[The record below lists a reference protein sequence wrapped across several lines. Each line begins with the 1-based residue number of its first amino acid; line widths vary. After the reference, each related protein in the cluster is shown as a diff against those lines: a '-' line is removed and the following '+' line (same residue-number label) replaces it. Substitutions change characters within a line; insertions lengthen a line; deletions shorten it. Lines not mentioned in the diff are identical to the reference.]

1 MSKKGDPPNLRNN
14 RPAIG
19 LLGRANSLL
28 QVVRWT
34 LWGFC
39 TFATL
44 TFLMQPVSV
53 TAQLLLSISVVVA
66 MLVTWSLGR
75 GRVFRFLFLGLGSA
89 VAIRYL
95 YWRITTTLPSS
106 DEPLALFIG
115 LLLLG
120 AELYC
125 VFILTISVIV
135 NADPLKRPDA
145 KRGDER
151 DLPTV
156 DVFIPTYNEE
166 FSVLALTV
174 ASARS
179 LDYPPD
185 KFTVWLLDDGG
196 SDQKCSDKDEA
207 KAAAA
212 RERRAMLQAL
222 CRDLGA
228 RYSTRARNEHAKAG
242 NLNAGLAKST
252 GEIVVVFDADH
263 APFRSFLRETV
274 GEFAKD
280 PKLFLVQTP
289 HVFLN
294 PDPIERNLQ
303 TFARMPSE
311 NEMFYAETQRGLDKW
326 DGSFF
331 CGSAALLRRAALE
344 EAGGFSGVTITEDCE
359 TAFELHSK
367 GWHSAYIDKPL
378 IAGLQPDSFIEFI
391 GQRSRWCQGM
401 FQILMLKN
409 PAFKK
414 GLSLVQRLAYLS
426 SMAFWFFPIPRL
438 IFMFAPL
445 LHIFFDIKIFVA
457 NIDEAIAFTLGYMVV
472 NVMLQ
477 NYLYGKVRWPW
488 VSELYEY
495 AQGVY
500 LAKAI
505 VSVVWSPRK
514 PTFNVTAKG
523 QALDNNHLSPMAWPF
538 IVIFLLLTAAVVTA
552 AYRYAFEPGVS
563 SLMLVVGLWA
573 MFNLVI
579 AGVALGVVAER
590 SQPDR
595 FPRLQINRSAHLV
608 VGRSK
613 AEVIVTNVSAEACSV
628 ALDAESFKKLNLMN
642 GEAQLIVDQA
652 DTRREFVPIPLRLAR
667 EPVRQGDS
675 VALGFQYKD
684 PSARAFWAIADL
696 MYGDATPLWRFLQ
709 SRRKHM
715 DVFRGTFQFLIW
727 SVIGPARAFAYG
739 YIPLLQA
746 IRTAITFKKAGQA
759 PAEPH
764 IAAQVLGATNVP
776 ARSRPALAAPA
787 IDADEWIRDLLV
799 VARAYADEAASLAA
813 VPQRDLR
820 SIAPAR
826 GPGKRD
832 WLASILQ
839 RAATKVSSSFA
850 SHRSGTA

>member
-1 MSKKGDPPNLRNN
+1 
-14 RPAIG
+14 
-19 LLGRANSLL
+19 
-28 QVVRWT
+28 
-34 LWGFC
+34 
-39 TFATL
+39 
-44 TFLMQPVSV
+44 
-53 TAQLLLSISVVVA
+53 
-66 MLVTWSLGR
+66 ML
-75 GRVFRFLFLGLGSA
+75 
-89 VAIRYL
+89 
-95 YWRITTTLPSS
+95 
-106 DEPLALFIG
+106 
-115 LLLLG
+115 
-120 AELYC
+120 
-125 VFILTISVIV
+125 ILTISVII

-145 KRGDER
+145 KRGDDR

-156 DVFIPTYNEE
+156 DIFIPTYNEE

-196 SDQKCSDKDEA
+196 TDQKCNDKDEA

-242 NLNAGLAKST
+242 NMNACLSKST
-252 GEIVVVFDADH
+252 GEIIVVFDADH

-280 PKLFLVQTP
+280 PRCFLVQTP

-367 GWHSAYIDKPL
+367 GWHSVYIDKPL
-378 IAGLQPDSFIEFI
+378 IAGLQPESFVEFI

-401 FQILMLKN
+401 FQILLLKN
-409 PAFKK
+409 PAFKR
-414 GLSLVQRLAYLS
+414 GLSMVQRLAYLS
-426 SMAFWFFPIPRL
+426 SMTFWFFPIPRL

-445 LHIFFDIKIFVA
+445 LHIFFDVKIFVA
-457 NIDEAIAFTLGYMVV
+457 NIDEAIAFTAGYMVV
-472 NVMLQ
+472 NVMFQ
-477 NYLYGKVRWPW
+477 NYLYGRVRWPW

-495 AQGVY
+495 VQGVF

-505 VSVVWSPRK
+505 VSVVWSPKK
-514 PTFNVTAKG
+514 PTFKVTAKG
-523 QALDNNHLSPMAWPF
+523 LTLDNNHLSPLAWPF
-538 IVIFLLLTAAVVTA
+538 IAIFLVLVAAVATA
-552 AYRYAFEPGVS
+552 AYRYAFEPGIS

-573 MFNLVI
+573 AFNLVI

-595 FPRLQINRSAHLV
+595 FPRLKINRQAYLLA
-608 VGRSK
+608 GRSK
-613 AEVIVTNVSAEACSV
+613 VEVTVTNVSAEACSI
-628 ALDAESFKKLNLMN
+628 ALDAGSFRKLNLET
-642 GEAQLIVDQA
+642 GEAQLVLGQGNGWQD
-652 DTRREFVPIPLRLAR
+652 FVPVPLRLAR
-667 EPVRQGDS
+667 EPVRQGDT
-675 VALGFQYKD
+675 VALGFRYED
-684 PSARAFWAIADL
+684 PSARAFWTIADL
-696 MYGDATPLWRFLQ
+696 MYGDATPLWQFLNG
-709 SRRKHM
+709 RRKHM
-715 DVFRGTFQFLIW
+715 DIFRGTLQFLIW
-727 SVIGPARAFAYG
+727 SVQGPVRALAYG
-739 YIPLLQA
+739 HKPLLGA
-746 IRTAITFKKAGQA
+746 IRAAIRLDKPA
-759 PAEPH
+759 PL
-764 IAAQVLGATNVP
+764 AAQPAAQASSASHLRPRPVLAT
-776 ARSRPALAAPA
+776 PA
-787 IDADEWIRDLLV
+787 IDADEWIKDLLV
-799 VARAYADEAASLAA
+799 VARAYADESASVAA
-813 VPQRDLR
+813 VPQRDLK

-826 GPGKRD
+826 GSVKRD
-832 WLASILQ
+832 WLSSILH
-839 RAATKVSSSFA
+839 RAATKVTASFA
-850 SHRSGTA
+850 PRRGGTA